1 MWIWLQQKNTEQ
13 KSILI
18 SKQVYRGVENALFNR
33 LGGDFNLVPDLW
45 LDRLPSTR
53 QCHAFD

>member
-1 MWIWLQQKNTEQ
+1 MCIWLQQKNTEQ

-33 LGGDFNLVPDLW
+33 QNNKRGGFQPG
-45 LDRLPSTR
+45 P
-53 QCHAFD
+53 